1 MINKDLYLFDFDGT
15 ISNKDSFGHFFL
27 KSFGIKHVLIKLL
40 LNAPILIFTFLT
52 HQKKSKTKEL
62 ITSILLKGKTL
73 AEIEKL
79 GEYYHLHHIN
89 EILRPNA
96 IVMIN
101 KLKEDDSNNVWIVS
115 ASLDIWLK
123 PFAKGL
129 NVGLLCTEIEYEDAK
144 FTGSFKS
151 ANCKGVEKV
160 NRIKKDLDLNHFNNI
175 ISFGDSK
182 GDLEM
187 FKISTQYN
195 YKPFK

>member
-1 MINKDLYLFDFDGT
+1 MNNKDLYLFDFDGT
-15 ISNKDSFGHFFL
+15 ITNKDSFGHFFL
-27 KSFGIKHVLIKLL
+27 KSFGLKHVLIKLL

-52 HQKKSKTKEL
+52 HKKKSKTKEF

-73 AEIEKL
+73 NEIEKI
-79 GEYYHLHHIN
+79 GEYYYHHHLN
-89 EILRPNA
+89 DILRSKA
-96 IVMIN
+96 MVMIN
-101 KLKEDDSNNVWIVS
+101 KLKEEDSNNIWIVS

-129 NVGLLCTEIEYEDAK
+129 NVGLLCTEIEYKNAK
-144 FTGSFKS
+144 FTGCFKS
-151 ANCKGVEKV
+151 ANCKGPEKV
-160 NRIKKDLDLNHFNNI
+160 NRIKKELNLKNFKNI

-187 FKISTQYN
+187 FNISTQYN